1 MKPNFRGLLAFLIL
15 FPTLAAGQ
23 ELPSV
28 FNTTNTLSVKVTNHA
43 QALGPSLFRVKLFRE
58 GIPWDEAVGSAS
70 GLHTFTDLPEGRY
83 TIVVSLPG
91 YVGQTQT
98 VELRGGETREVAVDF
113 LSASDHSGS
122 IRLPNDDRATVSLR
136 ELAVP
141 AKARKQFDKAYQRY
155 RRQDLHGA
163 IKHQLRGLKI
173 DSTFASAHNQ
183 LGFYYL
189 RLGELGKAKQSL
201 ETALQ
206 FDRTLL
212 GAYLNLAD
220 ALAQEKEFKRA
231 GQALIEASKV
241 HPHRGEPYYVAAK
254 IQFDTGHLDRA
265 EHTCRLALERD
276 HSQNPEVHLLL
287 VNIYRRRG
295 EKDKIAQHLEA
306 YLTEAPTGEFAQQA
320 RATLEK
326 LR

>member
-1 MKPNFRGLLAFLIL
+1 MRPGIRFLLAFLLL
-15 FPTLAAGQ
+15 FPTLAWTQERGQSVHAAGTIVVRVTTDRAGEVPGRIRI
-23 ELPSV
+23 ELYRHGI
-28 FNTTNTLSVKVTNHA
+28 LWKE
-43 QALGPSLFRVKLFRE
+43 ALQGSL
-58 GIPWDEAVGSAS
+58 GQ
-70 GLHTFTDLPEGRY
+70 HTFMGLPEGNY
-83 TIVVSLPG
+83 DVVVSLA
-91 YVGQTQT
+91 
-98 VELRGGETREVAVDF
+98 LLETRRRTVYVEGNSVHEVVV
-113 LSASDHSGS
+113 
-122 IRLPNDDRATVSLR
+122 RLPVRSTGSKPNWPPAGSRSAVSVR

-141 AKARKQFDKAYQRY
+141 GKARKAFEKAYRRY
-155 RRQDLHGA
+155 RKQDLRGA
-163 IKHQLRGLKI
+163 IKHQLRGLKV
-173 DSTFASAHNQ
+173 DPTFAPAHNQ

-231 GQALIEASKV
+231 GQALFEASKV

-254 IQFDTGHLDRA
+254 FQFDTGHLDRA

-320 RATLEK
+320 RATLGK